1 MNFVRLGR
9 CILKNAF
16 QFIVLLMCMILIM
29 AVFDWLQLSVLWL
42 IPIGIVVFAVHDYFT
57 EIPSETEQTTT

>member
-1 MNFVRLGR
+1 MNFVRFGR
-9 CILKNAF
+9 CVLKNAF

-57 EIPSETEQTTT
+57 EKPSETEQTTT